1 VDKEEGKEEDK
12 EVGKEVQ
19 DMDLDMDLN
28 RGEEVDKDEEVGKD
42 EEVDKGVVGY
52 DKDVPV
58 HFQYTLDEVPLTYH
72 YGMLMLLRYCGS
84 GDHFDSSTVA

>member
-1 VDKEEGKEEDK
+1 MDKEEGKEEDK
-12 EVGKEVQ
+12 EVGKEV
-19 DMDLDMDLN
+19 LDMDLN
-28 RGEEVDKDEEVGKD
+28 RGEEVDKD